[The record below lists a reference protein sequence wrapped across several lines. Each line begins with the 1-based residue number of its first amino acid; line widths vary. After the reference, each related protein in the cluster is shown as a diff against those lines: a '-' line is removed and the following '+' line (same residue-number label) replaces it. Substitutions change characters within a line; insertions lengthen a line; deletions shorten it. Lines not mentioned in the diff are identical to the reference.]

1 MKNEVKFY
9 FTCPIQALYMMKEF
23 GVEFIYETRDGF
35 VKLQN
40 VELFGAFDKIY
51 VAKESEHIFE
61 PKEGDYGII
70 KGRIGNSFSRFHQDD
85 WVSHANIGIL
95 PSIIMRDNKQFFMA
109 KQEIIDKIE
118 ELKTNNKIKRGAK
131 LPPLHYCF

>member
-1 MKNEVKFY
+1 MSKY
-9 FTCPIQALYMMKEF
+9 YYDCPIQALYMINYFAVDLDDFDEPHNLIESMRGTTNF
-23 GVEFIYETRDGF
+23 WLWDG
-35 VKLQN
+35 
-40 VELFGAFDKIY
+40 KIY

-95 PSIIMRDNKQFFMA
+95 PSIIMRDGKQFFMP
-109 KQEIIDKIE
+109 KKE
-118 ELKTNNKIKRGAK
+118 ENE
-131 LPPLHYCF
+131 